1 MRIAAEKKP
10 RIVKG
15 DLRTDLAR
23 LAAQAPKDAT
33 LVIFH
38 TAVLAYIRSPPEREE
53 FARSVKTLC
62 DSWISNESPRIFPKI
77 AARAATEGP
86 KGCFLMAVNGV
97 PVGWTDPHGA
107 SLDWISE
114 LPESEGSR
122 PRSSEYRRGDG

>member
-1 MRIAAEKKP
+1 MLVSAKIGPDTPEWIESGRKVAVE
-10 RIVKG
+10 
-15 DLRTDLAR
+15 LC
-23 LAAQAPKDAT
+23 PKRAGAT
-33 LVIFH
+33 V
-38 TAVLAYIRSPPEREE
+38 SREE

-114 LPESEGSR
+114 LPESEG
-122 PRSSEYRRGDG
+122 